1 MTRSASS
8 SRSNMSVRMF
18 PARAI
23 SWVVRPSMPRP
34 SSTGPI
40 SSRSTRSKS
49 MPLRGPNGLTMN
61 ASTVRRDCTPEMIAP
76 EMTGIFV
83 SYRREDTS
91 AHAGRLADRL
101 VDRFG
106 ETQVFMDVDSIGLGL
121 DFVTVLQDAV
131 TACEVML
138 VMIGPGWV
146 GPRLEEA
153 EDYVRIEVQT
163 ALDREIRVVP
173 ILVGGAKLPEAAA
186 LPEPLRPLARRQ
198 AFEIGDTTFR
208 ADASDLIERLER
220 VLEPGA
226 ARTAAPAP
234 AAGAESGG
242 MLAAL
247 QPLGELAGV
256 FLAPA
261 IPVDRLAA
269 ASAAAAVPEDE
280 EIGVL
285 VNLSVFGLKDAVLF
299 GHRGMYDRHSN
310 HPGRTFSMSYEGIKA
325 VGITVVTDSFFNKT
339 IKVGDQE
346 LTLAGIKFD
355 AAQLV
360 NAVNKGLA

>member
-1 MTRSASS
+1 
-8 SRSNMSVRMF
+8 
-18 PARAI
+18 
-23 SWVVRPSMPRP
+23 
-34 SSTGPI
+34 
-40 SSRSTRSKS
+40 
-49 MPLRGPNGLTMN
+49 
-61 ASTVRRDCTPEMIAP
+61 
-76 EMTGIFV
+76 MTGIFV

-208 ADASDLIERLER
+208 ADASDLIERLDS
-220 VLEPGA
+220 VLEPAGP
-226 ARTAAPAP
+226 RAAPSR
-234 AAGAESGG
+234 AAASHDPGG
-242 MLAAL
+242 VLAAL
-247 QPLGELAGV
+247 EPLADATGV
-256 FLAPA
+256 FVAPT
-261 IPVDRLAA
+261 IPADRL
-269 ASAAAAVPEDE
+269 VT
-280 EIGVL
+280 
-285 VNLSVFGLKDAVLF
+285 
-299 GHRGMYDRHSN
+299 
-310 HPGRTFSMSYEGIKA
+310 GR
-325 VGITVVTDSFFNKT
+325 
-339 IKVGDQE
+339 
-346 LTLAGIKFD
+346 
-355 AAQLV
+355 
-360 NAVNKGLA
+360 